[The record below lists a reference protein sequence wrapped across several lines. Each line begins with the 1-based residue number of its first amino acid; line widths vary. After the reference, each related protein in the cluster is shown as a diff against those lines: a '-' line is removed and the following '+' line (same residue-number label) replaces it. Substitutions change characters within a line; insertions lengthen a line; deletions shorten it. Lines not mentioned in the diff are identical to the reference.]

1 MKNNEAKADNN
12 AMGTGRAAASWYSDY
27 YVPRA
32 QKCQEI
38 SNALA
43 GLQGF
48 QSLFGGMSFSG
59 KISSRYS
66 HYKSEYAKNQ
76 CDNVTRR

>member
-1 MKNNEAKADNN
+1 
-12 AMGTGRAAASWYSDY
+12 MGTGRKAASWASDY

-32 QKCQEI
+32 QKCRDI

-59 KISSRYS
+59 KINSRYS
-66 HYKSEYAKNQ
+66 HYQSEFVKNQ
-76 CDNVTRR
+76 CSTVT